1 MSRAEL
7 RREQREKKKDN
18 RTYTLTARELEQL
31 EQRIRKEEQQK
42 AKQIILDK
50 TNVLAEQ
57 ILTMMLVIPTNVL
70 VADYWQ
76 KSAKKR
82 IPKFVDDCM
91 SLYEAFTSGVVKMS
105 EMVALTEEYA
115 GIKLVQDE
123 QFSMFAEKV
132 GEHEK

>member
-18 RTYTLTARELEQL
+18 KTYTLTARELEQL

-70 VADYWQ
+70 VADYWK

-82 IPKFVDDCM
+82 IPKFVEDCM
-91 SLYEAFTSGVVKMS
+91 NLYEAFTSGIVKMS

-123 QFSMFAEKV
+123 QFSIFAERV
-132 GEHEK
+132 GEQ

>member
-18 RTYTLTARELEQL
+18 KTYTLTARELEQL

-42 AKQIILDK
+42 AKQIILEQTK
-50 TNVLAEQ
+50 GLAEQ

-82 IPKFVDDCM
+82 IPKFVDDCL
-91 SLYEAFTSGVVKMS
+91 SLYDAYNAGVLTLAELREDLWKWGGVKL
-105 EMVALTEEYA
+105 EV
-115 GIKLVQDE
+115 DE
-123 QFSMFAEKV
+123 SVKDA
-132 GEHEK
+132 

>member
-18 RTYTLTARELEQL
+18 KTYTLTARQLEQL

-82 IPKFVDDCM
+82 IPKFVEDCI
-91 SLYEAFTSGVVKMS
+91 SLYKAWEQGVVDMT
-105 EMVALTEEYA
+105 EMQKLTEEYA
-115 GIKLVQDE
+115 GIKLVKDGTPTAKAISE
-123 QFSMFAEKV
+123 RKSK
-132 GEHEK
+132 

>member
-18 RTYTLTARELEQL
+18 KTYTLTARELEQL

-42 AKQIILDK
+42 AKQIILEQTK
-50 TNVLAEQ
+50 GLAEQ

-70 VADYWQ
+70 VADYWK

-82 IPKFVDDCM
+82 IPKFVDDCL
-91 SLYEAFTSGVVKMS
+91 SLYDSYNAGVLTLAELREDLWKWGGVKL
-105 EMVALTEEYA
+105 EV
-115 GIKLVQDE
+115 DE
-123 QFSMFAEKV
+123 SVKDA
-132 GEHEK
+132 

>member
-7 RREQREKKKDN
+7 RRKQREQKKDSK
-18 RTYTLTARELEQL
+18 TYTLTARELEQL
-31 EQRIRKEEQQK
+31 EERIRKEEQAK

-57 ILTMMLVIPTNVL
+57 ILIMMLVIPTNVL
-70 VADYWQ
+70 VSDYRE
-76 KSAKKR
+76 KTARKR
-82 IPKFVDDCM
+82 IPKFVEDCM
-91 SLYEAFTSGVVKMS
+91 SLYEAFTRGTVKMS

-123 QFSMFAEKV
+123 QFLCSQKGWENN
-132 GEHEK
+132 EQ

>member
-1 MSRAEL
+1 MSRAEI
-7 RREQREKKKDN
+7 RREQREKKKEN
-18 RTYTLTARELEQL
+18 KTYTLTARELEQ
-31 EQRIRKEEQQK
+31 RIRREEQQK
-42 AKQIILDK
+42 AKQVILDK
-50 TNVLAEQ
+50 TNILAEQ

-115 GIKLVQDE
+115 GIKLVKDE

>member
-7 RREQREKKKDN
+7 RRKQREQKKDN
-18 RTYTLTARELEQL
+18 KTYTFTASELEQL
-31 EQRIRKEEQQK
+31 EERIRKEEQQK
-42 AKQIILDK
+42 AKRIVLDK

-82 IPKFVDDCM
+82 IPKFVEDCT
-91 SLYEAFTSGVVKMS
+91 SLYEAFTSGVVNMS
-105 EMVALTEEYA
+105 EMVALTEECA

-123 QFSMFAEKV
+123 QLSMFAERV
-132 GEHEK
+132 GEQQ

>member
-1 MSRAEL
+1 M
-7 RREQREKKKDN
+7 
-18 RTYTLTARELEQL
+18 EQL
-31 EQRIRKEEQQK
+31 EQRIRREEQQK
-42 AKQIILDK
+42 AKQVILDN
-50 TNVLAEQ
+50 TNALAEQ
-57 ILTMMLVIPTNVL
+57 ILTNVL
-70 VADYWQ
+70 VSDYWQ

-132 GEHEK
+132 GEHEHDKTSH

>member
-1 MSRAEL
+1 M
-7 RREQREKKKDN
+7 
-18 RTYTLTARELEQL
+18 TARELEQL

-42 AKQIILDK
+42 AKQIVLEQTK
-50 TNVLAEQ
+50 GLAEQ

-70 VADYWQ
+70 VAYYWQ

-82 IPKFVDDCM
+82 IPKFVEDCM
-91 SLYEAFTSGVVKMS
+91 SLYEAFTNGTVKMS

-115 GIKLVQDE
+115 GVKLVQDK

>member
-18 RTYTLTARELEQL
+18 KTYNLTAKELEQL

-50 TNVLAEQ
+50 TNILAEQ

-70 VADYWQ
+70 VSDYWQ

-82 IPKFVDDCM
+82 APKFIEDVM
-91 SLYEAFTSGVVKMS
+91 SLYEAVEKGVVS
-105 EMVALTEEYA
+105 EKQLADLLYELA
-115 GIKLVQDE
+115 GIKIE
-123 QFSMFAEKV
+123 AEWINV
-132 GEHEK
+132 EK

>member
-18 RTYTLTARELEQL
+18 KTYTLTARELEQL

-42 AKQIILDK
+42 AKQIVMEQTK
-50 TNVLAEQ
+50 GLAEQ

-82 IPKFVDDCM
+82 VPKFVDDCM
-91 SLYEAFTSGVVKMS
+91 SLYKAFTSGTVKMS

-123 QFSMFAEKV
+123 QFSMFAERV
-132 GEHEK
+132 GEQS